1 MTKSIDATEVVR
13 LTQQLYALI
22 SHLDERRYEEIAD
35 MFVPQGRWLRQGR
48 WLEGREAILA
58 GLRARPADMRV
69 RHLFSNV
76 WVTAVEGDE
85 ARAEATMTAF
95 RQLPGRPPELFTI
108 NRVHTVFC
116 RDGDGWLIREQQMV
130 REFEFTVA

>member
-1 MTKSIDATEVVR
+1 MTDPIDAHEVVR

-22 SHLDERRYEEIAD
+22 SHLDERRYEEIAG

-58 GLRARPADMRV
+58 GLRARPSEMRV
-69 RHLFSNV
+69 RHVFSNV
-76 WVTAVEGDE
+76 WVTAIDGDE

-116 RDGDGWLIREQQMV
+116 REGGTWLIREQQMV
-130 REFEFTVA
+130 REFEFVTA